1 MIVFTV
7 ISYMKKYLN
16 ILLSSIILSGCIT
29 MTSNTPPNPKK
40 IPYELE
46 SHGDVRIDNYYWMRD
61 DSRSDPE
68 LISYL
73 ESENEYFKKW
83 RSQHI
88 DYQSEIFNELKKM
101 IPAEE
106 ETLRV
111 KDGSYFYYSRIKAD
125 QQYSTYFRNR
135 TNEEVLLDANKEAEG
150 HEFYSTAGLN
160 ISPDES
166 MLVYGEDFT
175 GRREYTLKIKNLI
188 NNQLLD
194 DEIVKV
200 SPNAIWSSDSK
211 HIVYAKKDEETLI
224 QNQIYVH
231 ELGTDQSEDKLIY
244 KEDDN
249 EFNIWLSESRT
260 KKYIYIYI
268 EKTNSSEVWLMD
280 KANPLGELELVL
292 KRSENHLYSVEDGGD
307 YFYVL
312 TNYDDAKNFKVMRLE
327 KNDFQDINNW
337 EEVIEVRDTHYIEDM
352 LTFKDFVII
361 QSRYDGIPIIEVYD
375 LANKSLKQIN
385 MNDEV
390 YDLGLVYN
398 NDFNSSFFRYSY
410 SSLKT
415 SPQIFKFDLY
425 ESTNNVIWKK
435 QVNNFIDT
443 DYEVKRIKTV
453 ARDGTLVPV
462 SIVFKKGLDLKNAPM
477 LIYGYGSYGINM
489 DSGFR
494 STITPLLNRGF
505 IFAIAQI
512 RGGAD
517 MGRYWYEDGR
527 MLNKN
532 NTFFDFIDSTK
543 FLTEN
548 NIGHKDKIFAM
559 GGSAGGLL
567 MGAVINYEPELYAGI
582 VSAVPFVD
590 VLTTM
595 SDESIPLTTFEYD
608 EWGNPANKDEYFYM
622 KTYSPYDNI
631 QKQNYPAVL
640 VTTSLYDSQV
650 QYFEPAKYVPKL
662 REYSTSD
669 NPIFLSINLVGGH
682 GGKSG
687 RLESLNETALDYSFI
702 LNILDDWPLTKAL
715 KSSTDIFSS
724 LRRIFSE
731 VDNPPVDLLTKSVTA
746 PFWISSS
753 PSSK

>member
-1 MIVFTV
+1 LM
-7 ISYMKKYLN
+7 
-16 ILLSSIILSGCIT
+16 
-29 MTSNTPPNPKK
+29 
-40 IPYELE
+40 
-46 SHGDVRIDNYYWMRD
+46 
-61 DSRSDPE
+61 
-68 LISYL
+68 
-73 ESENEYFKKW
+73 
-83 RSQHI
+83 
-88 DYQSEIFNELKKM
+88 
-101 IPAEE
+101 
-106 ETLRV
+106 
-111 KDGSYFYYSRIKAD
+111 
-125 QQYSTYFRNR
+125 
-135 TNEEVLLDANKEAEG
+135 
-150 HEFYSTAGLN
+150 
-160 ISPDES
+160 
-166 MLVYGEDFT
+166 YGEDFT
-175 GRREYTLKIKNLI
+175 GRREYTLRIKDLHKNK
-188 NNQLLD
+188 LLD

-211 HIVYAKKDEETLI
+211 YIVYAKKDEETLI

-231 ELGTDQSEDKLIY
+231 EIGTDQSEDKLIY

-268 EKTNSSEVWLMD
+268 EKTDSSEVWLLD
-280 KANPLGELELVL
+280 KDNPLGNLELVL
-292 KRSENHLYSVEDGGD
+292 KRSENHLYSIEDGGD
-307 YFYVL
+307 YFYAL
-312 TNYDDAKNFKVMRLE
+312 SNYDDAKNFKVMRLE
-327 KNDFQDINNW
+327 KDGFQNINNW

-352 LTFKDFVII
+352 LTFNEFIVI
-361 QSRYDGIPIIEVYD
+361 QSRYDGIPIIEVFNF
-375 LANKSLKQIN
+375 ANNSLNQID
-385 MNDEV
+385 MKDEV

-398 NDFNSSFFRYSY
+398 NDFDSSFFRYSY

-415 SPQIFKFDLY
+415 SPQILKYNLY
-425 ESTNNVIWKK
+425 DNTNNVIWKK

-443 DYEVKRIKTV
+443 DYEIKRIKTLV
-453 ARDGTLVPV
+453 RDNTNVPV
-462 SIVFKKGLDLKNAPM
+462 SIVYKKGLDLKNAPM

-494 STITPLLNRGF
+494 STIAPLLNRGF

-532 NTFFDFIDSTK
+532 NTFYDFIDATK

-567 MGAVINYEPELYAGI
+567 MGAVINYEPELYSGI

-631 QKQNYPAVL
+631 KKQNYPAVL

-662 REYSTSD
+662 REFTTSN
-669 NPIFLSINLVGGH
+669 NPVFLNINLVGGH

-702 LNILDDWPLTKAL
+702 LNILNK
-715 KSSTDIFSS
+715 
-724 LRRIFSE
+724 
-731 VDNPPVDLLTKSVTA
+731 
-746 PFWISSS
+746 
-753 PSSK
+753 

>member
-1 MIVFTV
+1 MIVFFV
-7 ISYMKKYLN
+7 ISYMNKYLN
-16 ILLSSIILSGCIT
+16 ILLSIIILSGCIP

-40 IPYELE
+40 IPYELKA
-46 SHGDVRIDNYYWMRD
+46 HGDIRIDNYYWMRD
-61 DSRSDPE
+61 DSRSDQE

-83 RSQHI
+83 RDEHI

-101 IPAEE
+101 IPSEE

-125 QQYSTYFRNR
+125 QQYSTYFRNNA
-135 TNEEVLLDANKEAEG
+135 NEEVLLDANNEAIG
-150 HEFYSTAGLN
+150 REFYSVAGLN
-160 ISPDES
+160 VSPDEN
-166 MLVYGEDFT
+166 LLIYGEDFT
-175 GRREYTLKIKNLI
+175 GRREYTLRIKDLHKNK
-188 NNQLLD
+188 LLD

-211 HIVYAKKDEETLI
+211 YIVYAKKDEETLI

-231 ELGTDQSEDKLIY
+231 EIGTDQSEDKLIY

-268 EKTNSSEVWLMD
+268 EKTDSSEVWLLD
-280 KANPLGELELVL
+280 KDNPLGNLELVL
-292 KRSENHLYSVEDGGD
+292 KRSENHLYSIEDGGD
-307 YFYVL
+307 YFYAL
-312 TNYDDAKNFKVMRLE
+312 SNYDDAKNFKVMRLE
-327 KNDFQDINNW
+327 KDGFQNINNW
-337 EEVIEVRDTHYIEDM
+337 EDVIEVRDTHYIEDM
-352 LTFKDFVII
+352 LTFNEFIVI
-361 QSRYDGIPIIEVYD
+361 QSRYDGIPIIEVFNF
-375 LANKSLKQIN
+375 ANNSLNQID
-385 MNDEV
+385 MKDEV

-398 NDFNSSFFRYSY
+398 NNFDSSFFRYSY

-415 SPQIFKFDLY
+415 SPQILKYDLY
-425 ESTNNVIWKK
+425 DNTNNVIWKK

-443 DYEVKRIKTV
+443 DYEIKRIKTL
-453 ARDGTLVPV
+453 ARDDTNVPV
-462 SIVFKKGLDLKNAPM
+462 SIVYKKGLDLKNAPM

-494 STITPLLNRGF
+494 STIAPLLNRGF

-532 NTFFDFIDSTK
+532 NTFYDFIDATK
-543 FLTEN
+543 FLTKN

-567 MGAVINYEPELYAGI
+567 MGAVINYEPELYSGI

-631 QKQNYPAVL
+631 KKQNYPAVL

-662 REYSTSD
+662 REFSTSN
-669 NPIFLSINLVGGH
+669 NPVFLNINLVGGH

-702 LNILDDWPLTKAL
+702 LNILNNQ
-715 KSSTDIFSS
+715 I
-724 LRRIFSE
+724 
-731 VDNPPVDLLTKSVTA
+731 
-746 PFWISSS
+746 
-753 PSSK
+753 

>member
-1 MIVFTV
+1 
-7 ISYMKKYLN
+7 
-16 ILLSSIILSGCIT
+16 
-29 MTSNTPPNPKK
+29 
-40 IPYELE
+40 
-46 SHGDVRIDNYYWMRD
+46 MRD
-61 DSRSDPE
+61 DSRSDKE

-83 RSQHI
+83 RDEHI

-101 IPAEE
+101 IPSEE

-125 QQYSTYFRNR
+125 QQYSTYFRNNA
-135 TNEEVLLDANKEAEG
+135 NEEVLLDANNEAIG
-150 HEFYSTAGLN
+150 REFYSVAGLN
-160 ISPDES
+160 ISPDEN
-166 MLVYGEDFT
+166 LLIYGEDFT
-175 GRREYTLKIKNLI
+175 GRREYTLRIKDLHKNK
-188 NNQLLD
+188 LLD

-211 HIVYAKKDEETLI
+211 YIVYAKKDEETLI

-231 ELGTDQSEDKLIY
+231 EIGTDQSEDKLIY

-268 EKTNSSEVWLMD
+268 EKTDSSEVWLLD
-280 KANPLGELELVL
+280 KDNPLGNLELVL
-292 KRSENHLYSVEDGGD
+292 KRSENHLYSIEDGGD
-307 YFYVL
+307 YFYAL
-312 TNYDDAKNFKVMRLE
+312 SNYDDAKNFKVMRLD
-327 KNDFQDINNW
+327 KDGFQNINNW

-352 LTFKDFVII
+352 LTFNEFIVI
-361 QSRYDGIPIIEVYD
+361 QSRYDGIPIIEVFNF
-375 LANKSLKQIN
+375 ANNSLNQID
-385 MNDEV
+385 MKDEV

-398 NDFNSSFFRYSY
+398 NNFDSSFFRYSY

-415 SPQIFKFDLY
+415 SPQILKYDLY
-425 ESTNNVIWKK
+425 DNTNNVIWKK

-443 DYEVKRIKTV
+443 DYEIKRIKTL
-453 ARDGTLVPV
+453 ARDDTNVPV
-462 SIVFKKGLDLKNAPM
+462 SIVYKKGLDLKNAPM

-494 STITPLLNRGF
+494 STIAPLLNRGF

-532 NTFFDFIDSTK
+532 NTFYDFIDATK
-543 FLTEN
+543 FLTKN

-567 MGAVINYEPELYAGI
+567 MGAVINYEPELYSGI

-631 QKQNYPAVL
+631 KKQNYPAVL

-662 REYSTSD
+662 REFSTSN
-669 NPIFLSINLVGGH
+669 NPVFLNINLVGGH

-702 LNILDDWPLTKAL
+702 LNILNNQ
-715 KSSTDIFSS
+715 I
-724 LRRIFSE
+724 
-731 VDNPPVDLLTKSVTA
+731 
-746 PFWISSS
+746 
-753 PSSK
+753 

>member
-1 MIVFTV
+1 M
-7 ISYMKKYLN
+7 
-16 ILLSSIILSGCIT
+16 
-29 MTSNTPPNPKK
+29 
-40 IPYELE
+40 
-46 SHGDVRIDNYYWMRD
+46 
-61 DSRSDPE
+61 
-68 LISYL
+68 ISYL

-83 RSQHI
+83 RDEHI

-125 QQYSTYFRNR
+125 QQYSTYYRNNA
-135 TNEEVLLDANKEAEG
+135 NEEVLLDANNEARG
-150 HEFYSTAGLN
+150 QEFYSVAGLN
-160 ISPDES
+160 ISPDEN
-166 MLVYGEDFT
+166 LLIYGEDFT
-175 GRREYTLKIKNLI
+175 GRREYTLRIKDLHKNK
-188 NNQLLD
+188 LLD

-211 HIVYAKKDEETLI
+211 YIVYAKKDEETLI

-268 EKTNSSEVWLMD
+268 EKTDSSEVWLLD
-280 KANPLGELELVL
+280 KANPLGNLELVL
-292 KRSENHLYSVEDGGD
+292 KRSENHLYSIEDGGD
-307 YFYVL
+307 YFYAL
-312 TNYDDAKNFKVMRLE
+312 SNYDDAKNFKVMRL
-327 KNDFQDINNW
+327 KKDGFQNINNW
-337 EEVIEVRDTHYIEDM
+337 EEVIEVRETHYIEDM
-352 LTFKDFVII
+352 LTFNEFIVI
-361 QSRYDGIPIIEVYD
+361 QSRYDGIPIIEVFNF
-375 LANKSLKQIN
+375 ANNSLNQID
-385 MNDEV
+385 MKDEV

-398 NDFNSSFFRYSY
+398 NDFDSSFFRYSY

-415 SPQIFKFDLY
+415 SPQILKYDLY
-425 ESTNNVIWKK
+425 DNTNNVIWKK

-443 DYEVKRIKTV
+443 DYEIKRIKTL
-453 ARDGTLVPV
+453 ARDDTNVPV
-462 SIVFKKGLDLKNAPM
+462 SIVYKKGLDLKNAPM

-494 STITPLLNRGF
+494 STIAPLLNRGF

-532 NTFFDFIDSTK
+532 NTFYDFIDATK

-548 NIGHKDKIFAM
+548 NIGHKGKIFAM

-567 MGAVINYEPELYAGI
+567 MGAVINYEPELYSGI

-631 QKQNYPAVL
+631 KKQNYPAVL

-662 REYSTSD
+662 REFTTSN
-669 NPIFLSINLVGGH
+669 NPVFLNINLVGGH

-702 LNILDDWPLTKAL
+702 LNILD
-715 KSSTDIFSS
+715 
-724 LRRIFSE
+724 
-731 VDNPPVDLLTKSVTA
+731 N
-746 PFWISSS
+746 
-753 PSSK
+753 

>member
-1 MIVFTV
+1 MIVFFV
-7 ISYMKKYLN
+7 ISYMNKYLN
-16 ILLSSIILSGCIT
+16 ILLSTIILSGCIP
-29 MTSNTPPNPKK
+29 MTSNTPPKPKK

-46 SHGDVRIDNYYWMRD
+46 AHGDIRIDNYYWMRD
-61 DSRSDPE
+61 DSRSDQE

-83 RSQHI
+83 REERV

-125 QQYSTYFRNR
+125 QQYSTYFRNNA
-135 TNEEVLLDANKEAEG
+135 NEEVLLDANNEARG
-150 HEFYSTAGLN
+150 HEFYSVAGLN
-160 ISPDES
+160 ISPDENLL
-166 MLVYGEDFT
+166 MYGEDFT
-175 GRREYTLKIKNLI
+175 GRREYTLRIKDLHKNK
-188 NNQLLD
+188 LLD
-194 DEIVKV
+194 DEIIKV
-200 SPNAIWSSDSK
+200 SPNAIWSNDSK
-211 HIVYAKKDEETLI
+211 YIVYAKKDEETLI

-231 ELGTDQSEDKLIY
+231 QLGTNQSEDKLIY

-268 EKTNSSEVWLMD
+268 EKTDSSEVWLLD
-280 KANPLGELELVL
+280 KANPLGNLELVL
-292 KRSENHLYSVEDGGD
+292 KRSENHLYSIEDGGD
-307 YFYVL
+307 YFYAL
-312 TNYDDAKNFKVMRLE
+312 SNFDDAKNFKVMRL
-327 KNDFQDINNW
+327 KKDGFQNINKW

-352 LTFKDFVII
+352 LTFNEFIVI
-361 QSRYDGIPIIEVYD
+361 QSRYDGIPIIEVF
-375 LANKSLKQIN
+375 NFTNNSLNQID
-385 MNDEV
+385 MKDEV

-415 SPQIFKFDLY
+415 SPQILKYDLY
-425 ESTNNVIWKK
+425 DNTNNVIWKK

-443 DYEVKRIKTV
+443 DYEIKRIKTIV
-453 ARDGTLVPV
+453 RDGTDVPV
-462 SIVFKKGLDLKNAPM
+462 SIVYKKDLDLKNAPM

-494 STITPLLNRGF
+494 STIAPLLNRGF

-532 NTFFDFIDSTK
+532 NTFYDFIDATK

-548 NIGHKDKIFAM
+548 NIGHKNKIFAM

-567 MGAVINYEPELYAGI
+567 MGAVINYEPELYSGI

-595 SDESIPLTTFEYD
+595 SDETIPLTTFEYD

-640 VTTSLYDSQV
+640 VTTSLFDSQV

-662 REYSTSD
+662 REFSTSG
-669 NPIFLSINLVGGH
+669 NPIFLNINLVGGH

-702 LNILDDWPLTKAL
+702 LNILND
-715 KSSTDIFSS
+715 
-724 LRRIFSE
+724 
-731 VDNPPVDLLTKSVTA
+731 
-746 PFWISSS
+746 
-753 PSSK
+753 